1 MIVLFLFFR
10 HGICGRRGRQDVWQ
24 IHLLYC
30 VPDEILLCIQV
41 ALLCVQENP
50 DDRPHMSSVV
60 LSLENRSITL
70 PKPNQPAYFAQ
81 RSNEMDQG
89 RDNIYNSVNTLT
101 ITNVEAR

>member
-1 MIVLFLFFR
+1 MWKEGKTGCLADSSIM
-10 HGICGRRGRQDVWQ
+10 DT
-24 IHLLYC
+24 C